1 MDVTHSKAGAPS
13 QALSDIGKANV
24 KGEFLS
30 LIQTGSSIHSTHSER
45 NESDA
50 NLNAYRDRNV
60 EDATFRKWRSVES
73 LHARED
79 NPHFDPL
86 FSGHGRQPQRHTER
100 IKEGTK
106 SWLQSNQIS

>member
-1 MDVTHSKAGAPS
+1 MDVANSKAART
-13 QALSDIGKANV
+13 QALSDIGQANV

-30 LIQTGSSIHSTHSER
+30 LIQTGSAIDSTHFER
-45 NESDA
+45 DESDA

-79 NPHFDPL
+79 NPPSIHCSPATAGNR
-86 FSGHGRQPQRHTER
+86 S
-100 IKEGTK
+100 TK
-106 SWLQSNQIS
+106 PN